1 MTHTLFISD
10 LHLQKNEPQITAI
23 FLDFMENRAPKA
35 DALYILGDFFEVWI
49 GDDDR
54 SNFNQHII
62 QVLQQLSE
70 VTPIYFM
77 RGNRD
82 LLIGKIFAKTANI
95 SLLND
100 PCVINLY
107 DKPILLTHGDIL
119 CTLDKRHQAYR
130 KKVTQPWLQKLFL
143 CTPLRFRKK
152 LVRHLRQRS
161 REYNL
166 NTPSHIM
173 DVTPEAVERMMKENE
188 TSLLIHGH
196 THQPKIHDVNI
207 KNAKRIVLGSWH
219 KKGSALVYHDDGSF
233 ELESF

>member
-1 MTHTLFISD
+1 MRFTSW
-10 LHLQKNEPQITAI
+10 AI
-23 FLDFMENRAPKA
+23 F
-35 DALYILGDFFEVWI
+35 FEAWI

-70 VTPIYFM
+70 TTPIYFM

-82 LLIGKIFAKTANI
+82 LLIGKKFAGAANV

-130 KKVTQPWLQKLFL
+130 KKVRQPWLQKLFL
-143 CTPLRFRKK
+143 CIPLRFRRK
-152 LVRHLRQRS
+152 LVNHMQQRS

-166 NTPSHIM
+166 NTPLHIT
-173 DVTPEAVERMMKENE
+173 DITPEAVEHMMKENK
-188 TSLLIHGH
+188 TPLLIHGH

-219 KKGSALVYHDDGSF
+219 RNGSALIYRDDGSF
-233 ELESF
+233 ELETF